1 MARAAETTGKSAVF
15 GNALKFGIAVGAAQ
29 ALRSNTVR
37 STVSK
42 TLGKVKKAMRGGGGS
57 AGDES
62 WSARDERKG
71 AQMSVDEVGKCVADC
86 LNSAEGRAVTDQ
98 FNAVTDRVLHS

>member
-1 MARAAETTGKSAVF
+1 MARAAETTGKSAAF
-15 GNALKFGIAVGAAQ
+15 GNALKFGIAVGTAH

-42 TLGKVKKAMRGGGGS
+42 TLGKLKSAVSGGVGS
-57 AGDES
+57 ARS
-62 WSARDERKG
+62 KRTR